1 MAREDNGNARGS
13 TVTPGME
20 MGGKYSY
27 TGTFPQEGSYSRSS
41 SYPFIIIFVFI
52 PDQALFHLIKKKSV
66 IKLGWN

>member
-27 TGTFPQEGSYSRSS
+27 TGASPQEGSYSRSS
-41 SYPFIIIFVFI
+41 SYPFVFI
-52 PDQALFHLIKKKSV
+52 PDQALFHLIKKRPV
-66 IKLGWN
+66 IKLAWN